1 MATTR
6 VCNLPAMV
14 VCLFVVYIYIYIYIY
29 THTHAAKIPNIFF
42 LSGFLYGPWT
52 FILIGR
58 SSQAVNNLKSVC
70 QQLTN
75 HLYILYPWQLP
86 NFFFSG
92 FSAASCIDEKIF
104 VDNTNSVCWHF
115 NFKLVFQSSFG
126 QKNVKAVIRIFL
138 VLKNLSSSP
147 WIIVAC
153 SPWSVLLVTF
163 E

>member
-1 MATTR
+1 MGTTR
-6 VCNLPAMV
+6 VYNLPVMV
-14 VCLFVVYIYIYIYIY
+14 VCLFVVYIYIYIYIRIRMQLKFPIY
-29 THTHAAKIPNIFF
+29 FF
-42 LSGFLYGPWT
+42 WVVSYMALGPS
-52 FILIGR
+52 ILIGR

-92 FSAASCIDEKIF
+92 FSAASSINKKII
-104 VDNTNSVCWHF
+104 VNNTNSVCWHF

-126 QKNVKAVIRIFL
+126 QKNVKVVIRIFL
-138 VLKNLSSSP
+138 VLKNLFSSP

-153 SPWSVLLVTF
+153 SPWSVLLVIF